1 MTSAINLNTNGNG
14 SPKADDSGYPIFQPN
29 QVLSNK
35 DLNRVFSYL
44 DNQSRL
50 TRTQAIGIG
59 IICGLTVEA
68 EKLEVQEKG
77 ADDFYKII
85 IAEGCGITSAGYLIH
100 YQQIGK
106 PEDYTFTHFQ
116 EIELER
122 QKFGHTEDSE
132 DLVQVREL
140 VTATMVEAEQQ
151 QEGDFSPLIG
161 TELKNKAIAVLYDWE
176 DSRRDTCLM
185 DCDDRGIDRHFRL
198 RFLLLDR
205 EPVPTPLSTREEDST
220 STSAWLDATTLLKE
234 GYQIKTD
241 PQKIP
246 NDDLKAYFQSW
257 YQVPDCT
264 IKRLGYLSE
273 SGKETIDLTK
283 IIDLQPFKEAYKGIC
298 QRAIASIS
306 EAFSKIPEMFGP
318 FSGRWKPD
326 QDDFDGLKKHLEDH
340 LKSFPKDSSTFP
352 YGIQYFYDYLVDL
365 IAAYHELKDLLFDL
379 MADCLPDL
387 RRFPNY
393 LLLGEVLLTEPKTC
407 EPPSL
412 YRHHLTQPPIYN
424 DNAQR
429 FQEAHH
435 LYKRLLLMSQNFEL
449 PSNPQV
455 DIKVTPSRS
464 RLVPLG
470 EQAIPYYYNYPAL
483 LPYWNYDAC
492 RKGRHEILP
501 AYASDHSH
509 LCDRFDWSDFF
520 RIEGHVG
527 TSVKEAEDGID
538 KYRQEFNLAFD
549 LITIG
554 ISQGASLGDYAKQY
568 PGLEHLGGVPKGGT
582 FVLVSTLINNTQKVI
597 GDFCLP
603 SCYKPPVTPAEN
615 CFEEFCLK
623 IRRSCRNQETIFAVR
638 ERRDG
643 KISVN
648 DEFGGRLYQT
658 PD

>member
-1 MTSAINLNTNGNG
+1 MKNLEGEEEDTNG
-14 SPKADDSGYPIFQPN
+14 
-29 QVLSNK
+29 
-35 DLNRVFSYL
+35 
-44 DNQSRL
+44 
-50 TRTQAIGIG
+50 
-59 IICGLTVEA
+59 
-68 EKLEVQEKG
+68 
-77 ADDFYKII
+77 FYKII
-85 IAEGCGITSAGYLIH
+85 IAEGCGITSVGYLIR
-100 YQQIGK
+100 YQHISDS
-106 PEDYTFTHFQ
+106 EDDYAFTHFRV
-116 EIELER
+116 IELER
-122 QKFGHTEDSE
+122 QKFGLTERPE
-132 DLVQVREL
+132 ELVQVQVQVREL
-140 VTATMVEAEQQ
+140 VTASTVEAEQQ
-151 QEGDFSPLIG
+151 EEGGFF
-161 TELKNKAIAVLYDWE
+161 ELDDEVLNNKVIAILYDWE
-176 DSRRDTCLM
+176 DSRRDTCLL
-185 DCDDRGIDRHFRL
+185 DCDDQGMDRNFQL

-205 EPVPTPLSTREEDST
+205 ELLSTTVGESQT
-220 STSAWLDATTLLKE
+220 PPWLKATTLLKE
-234 GYQIKTD
+234 GYQIPANKNL
-241 PQKIP
+241 Q
-246 NDDLKAYFQSW
+246 AYFQSW
-257 YQVPDCT
+257 YEVPDCT
-264 IKRLGYLSE
+264 IKRLGYQSMKDSGNEKEKLDLSAIN
-273 SGKETIDLTK
+273 SFDS
-283 IIDLQPFKEAYKGIC
+283 FKKAYENIC
-298 QRAIASIS
+298 NPAILSDENITTTSIP
-306 EAFSKIPEMFGP
+306 EAFSEISKMFGP

-326 QDDFDGLKKHLEDH
+326 EHDFENLQDYLNNKLGEIWNRRA
-340 LKSFPKDSSTFP
+340 TFP

-509 LCDRFDWSDFF
+509 LCDRLDWSDFF

-527 TSVKEAEDGID
+527 KSVKEAMKNID

-549 LITIG
+549 LIAVRL
-554 ISQGASLGDYAKQY
+554 SQGASLGVYTKQY
-568 PGLEHLGGVPKGGT
+568 PGLEHLGGVPQGGT
-582 FVLVSTLINNTQKVI
+582 FVLVHTEQDLVI
-597 GDFCLP
+597 GDFCFP
-603 SCYKPPVTPAEN
+603 YCFKPPVTLAET
-615 CFEEFCLK
+615 CFQDFCLT
-623 IRRSCRNQETIFAVR
+623 IRKGFRHQDKIFAVR
-638 ERRDG
+638 EIHDG
-643 KISVN
+643 KIYIW
-648 DEFGGRLYQT
+648 DEYGGVRID
-658 PD
+658 PVD